1 MRRARVRPGTNMR
14 NRWITALS
22 LFLLVLCGCTVSFS
36 PQPQAQADLPEPT
49 AGSPPQQAEAEAA
62 AREYLSMIDNAA
74 YEETWER
81 SGSALRDTTNR
92 FVWTSMLKATSRSL
106 GIDADRQ
113 VDGFGFTTQPDAG
126 VPVGE
131 YVLVQFKSKSGN
143 ATATEKV
150 VMQREQGAWKIV
162 GYFITKRAVFGT
174 ET

>member
-1 MRRARVRPGTNMR
+1 MR

-36 PQPQAQADLPEPT
+36 PQPQADLPEPT

-62 AREYLSMIDNAA
+62 AREYLSMIDSAA
-74 YEETWER
+74 YDETWER

-92 FVWTSMLKATSRSL
+92 FVWTNMLKATSRSL
-106 GIDADRQ
+106 GIGADGQ
-113 VDGFGFTTQPDAG
+113 VDSLGVTTQRDAG

-131 YVLVQFKSKSGN
+131 YVLVQFKSKAGN

-150 VMQREQGAWKIV
+150 VMQREQRAWKIV
-162 GYFITKRAVFGT
+162 GYFITRRAEFGT
-174 ET
+174 DT

>member
-1 MRRARVRPGTNMR
+1 MR
-14 NRWITALS
+14 NSWITAFS
-22 LFLLVLCGCTVSFS
+22 ALLLMLAGCTVSFPP
-36 PQPQAQADLPEPT
+36 PQQADLPEPS
-49 AGSPPQQAEAEAA
+49 AGSPSQQAEAAAA
-62 AREYLSMIDNAA
+62 AREYLAMIDIGD
-74 YEETWER
+74 YDETWER

-92 FVWTSMLKATSRSL
+92 FVWTNMLKATRRSL

-113 VDGFGFTTQPDAG
+113 VDGSTQPDAG

-162 GYFITKRAVFGT
+162 GYFITKRAEFGT
-174 ET
+174 DT